1 MVWLC
6 VRVKFYSKID
16 SDTHTHVYTVV
27 TLLTYFYASLET
39 KIWDN
44 WPHSVILSN
53 ELMLNARY
61 VRDPSLTI
69 VVVVRHV
76 GLRLAYTE
84 MRIDTIA

>member
-1 MVWLC
+1 
-6 VRVKFYSKID
+6 
-16 SDTHTHVYTVV
+16 
-27 TLLTYFYASLET
+27 
-39 KIWDN
+39 
-44 WPHSVILSN
+44 
-53 ELMLNARY
+53 MLNARY